1 MHYVARWRVLLA
13 ARALRDTRETVATVA
28 DSVGYA
34 SVAAFSRAF
43 TRFMRVSPTA
53 YRNQVSRG
61 L

>member
-1 MHYVARWRVLLA
+1 MHYVARWRVLLE
-13 ARALRDTRETVATVA
+13 ARALRDTRETVG
-28 DSVGYA
+28 DGVGYA

-43 TRFMRVSPTA
+43 NRFMRVSPTA